1 MMNELD
7 LSMSERIPLGNY
19 RATLEL
25 ASDGGD
31 VSVFFEMD
39 DPGYTDAELAARVPE
54 WIDAR
59 NVGNGLV
66 FTADPPRMRELV
78 GEVEKFFGPEL
89 RTAGAAGRETA
100 PPPRLR

>member
-1 MMNELD
+1 MDDLD

-31 VSVFFEMD
+31 VSVFVEMD
-39 DPGYTDAELAARVPE
+39 DPEDDDAELAARLPE
-54 WIDAR
+54 WVTAQ
-59 NVGNGLV
+59 NVGNGLL

-78 GEVEKFFGPEL
+78 AAVKDYLSVE
-89 RTAGAAGRETA
+89 
-100 PPPRLR
+100 